1 MFFLFQ
7 KESRCIDFTQYSGID
22 LVNPHVKIQF
32 EINSQQSVQ
41 LETDNLVNP
50 HVKIQFEIN
59 SQHSNANSYYL
70 VNPHVK
76 IQFEIN
82 SQLSERI
89 QEQFL

>member
-1 MFFLFQ
+1 MVVFFLFQ

-32 EINSQQSVQ
+32 EINSQ
-41 LETDNLVNP
+41 
-50 HVKIQFEIN
+50 
-59 SQHSNANSYYL
+59 HSIELLRSYL

-82 SQLSERI
+82 SQRI
-89 QEQFL
+89 MLIYLLDL

>member
-1 MFFLFQ
+1 MVVFFLFQ

-32 EINSQQSVQ
+32 EINSQR
-41 LETDNLVNP
+41 
-50 HVKIQFEIN
+50 IM
-59 SQHSNANSYYL
+59 SYLSYL

-82 SQLSERI
+82 SQLTA
-89 QEQFL
+89 QFMIIHL